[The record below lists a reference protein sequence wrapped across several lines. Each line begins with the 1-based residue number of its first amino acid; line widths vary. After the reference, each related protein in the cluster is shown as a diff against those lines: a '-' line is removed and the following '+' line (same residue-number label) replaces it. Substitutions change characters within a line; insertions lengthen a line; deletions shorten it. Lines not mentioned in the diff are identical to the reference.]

1 MNAEKIKRIIARE
14 GLILLAFL
22 FVCIVLGETITRV
35 ALEKKFYSSPQKPE
49 TYYDVLKGYK
59 GCVVEP
65 IRSLRKNIL
74 LPVFLIFYLFYWII
88 RFIIWAVRTLK
99 QR

>member
-1 MNAEKIKRIIARE
+1 MGIKKIIARE

-22 FVCIVLGETITRV
+22 FVCIVLGETIARF

-74 LPVFLIFYLFYWII
+74 LPVFLIFYLFHWII
-88 RFIIWAVRTLK
+88 RFIGWALRALREK
-99 QR
+99 